1 MQQLLLIIHVL
12 AAIAIVSLV
21 LLQQGKGS
29 DVGAAFGSGASN
41 TMFGSQGALPFLL
54 KLTVFLVAVFFATSI
69 GLARLT
75 ALHTTRALS
84 SSVSQQSPVPSLP
97 VTQSLPLKQ
106 GAITKPAKQ
115 SSAHKKDNKKTLN
128 TREK

>member
-1 MQQLLLIIHVL
+1 MQQLFLIIHVL
-12 AAIAIVSLV
+12 AAISIVGLV

-29 DVGAAFGSGASN
+29 DIGSAFGSGASN

-75 ALHTTRALS
+75 ALHAATTS
-84 SSVSQQSPVPSLP
+84 SPSVSQPSSVPSLP
-97 VTQSLPLKQ
+97 VTEYLPLKQ
-106 GAITKPAKQ
+106 GAVTKPVRQ
-115 SSAHKKDNKKTLN
+115 SSARKKDNIKTIN
-128 TREK
+128 TKNK